1 MIKLAVSEKLKTK
14 ITVFCM
20 SVLQNAMVFGV
31 GFPSWKTGG
40 SRSFLGLRQY
50 LQEKWPFFLSVKLSQ
65 PGFILFV
72 SSYFVCIEE
81 KNETKSGKN

>member
-1 MIKLAVSEKLKTK
+1 MIRLALSEKLKTK
-14 ITVFCM
+14 ISVFCM

-40 SRSFLGLRQY
+40 SKSFLGLRQ
-50 LQEKWPFFLSVKLSQ
+50 QEKWPFLLSVKPNQ
-65 PGFILFV
+65 PSFILFV

-81 KNETKSGKN
+81 KIETKSGKN